1 MFVTSGQGAAG
12 TPVDTALITSAFA
25 QAGKAI
31 TIHERP
37 NPGYQEGAVLA
48 LVEGFRNGWFEGY
61 DWVVR
66 LNPDV
71 LVRNDTFLVETM
83 QDDAVSGIFVDCY
96 DKPCPGGRKCVDRQV
111 HTDFFA
117 IRPGAVSRDL
127 VLKLDGRHAEAM
139 ATAAFSGIV
148 KNGSDAWVP
157 GTGPHRGF
165 CRVSGEFSPVIHDHA
180 RIWSCMANA
189 SIAGE
194 G

>member
-1 MFVTSGQGAAG
+1 MMFVTSGQGAAG
-12 TPVDTALITSAFA
+12 KRVDTAFIMSLFS

-31 TIHERP
+31 AIHERP

-48 LVEGFRNGWFEGY
+48 LVEGYRHGWFEGY

-71 LVRNDTFLVETM
+71 LVRNDTFLLETM
-83 QDDAVSGIFVDCY
+83 QDGGVAGIFVDCL
-96 DKPCPGGRKCVDRQV
+96 DKPCPGGRKCVDRQI

-127 VLKLDGRHAEAM
+127 ILKLDNGHAEAM

-148 KNGSDAWVP
+148 KNGLDVWVP

-165 CRVSGEFSPVIHDHA
+165 CRVTGEFSPVIHDHA
-180 RIWSCMANA
+180 HALSCSVNET
-189 SIAGE
+189 AGV
-194 G
+194 